1 MATLM
6 RSLRVSAPAKINL
19 FLRVLGRRPDGYHNL
34 ETLFQ
39 EIDLSD
45 ELIFRETI
53 GETSLEVPGHTDLE
67 NRDNLVIKALRWIE
81 NRIEH
86 KLHVAIT
93 LRKEIPSAAG
103 LGGGSSDAAATL
115 KGIASF
121 FGLDLGPEDLA
132 VAAISLG
139 ADVPFFL
146 TGGAAVGEGVGE
158 KLTPVNLPNDYEL
171 LLVNPGFPVSTAAI
185 FREYSKILTANTRE
199 GRLWPVLH
207 STRSVRD
214 LLHNDLQSVAERLHP
229 EISEVLRE
237 MERSG
242 LRDSLMTGSGPTV
255 FGLAQPGEIGRTK
268 AGHFEKWTKIVA
280 RPSNHGIVI
289 D

>member
-1 MATLM
+1 M

-19 FLRVLGRRPDGYHNL
+19 FLRVLGRRHDAYHNL

-45 ELIFRETI
+45 ELIFRETA
-53 GETSLEVPGHTDLE
+53 GETTLDVPGHADLE
-67 NRDNLVIKALRWIE
+67 NRDNLVIRVLRWVE
-81 NRIEH
+81 KRIERR
-86 KLHVAIT
+86 LHVAIT
-93 LRKEIPSAAG
+93 LHKRIPSAAG

-115 KGIASF
+115 IGIASF
-121 FGLDLGPEDLA
+121 FRLELGPEDLA
-132 VAAISLG
+132 EAAISLG

-146 TGGAAVGEGVGE
+146 KGGAAVGEGIGE
-158 KLTPVNLPNDYEL
+158 KLTSVDLPTDYEL

-185 FREYSKILTANTRE
+185 FREYSKILTGNTLE
-199 GRLWPVLH
+199 GRLWAVLH
-207 STRSVRD
+207 SNRSVRD
-214 LLHNDLQSVAERLHP
+214 ILHNDLQAVAERLHP

-242 LRDSLMTGSGPTV
+242 LRDTLMTGSGPTV
-255 FGLAQPGEIGRTK
+255 FGLAQPGEIGRMKTERL
-268 AGHFEKWTKIVA
+268 EKWTKIVA
-280 RPSNHGIVI
+280 QPSNHGIVI